1 MTKEESQKQEPV
13 RVLIA
18 GGGVAALE
26 TALAL
31 RALAEERVSI
41 ELVAPER
48 DFTHRPLAVAA
59 PFRVGE
65 VETFPLHK
73 LAEAAGAELRRGAVT
88 SVDPGRHVVLTDDG
102 RELTYDVLVL
112 ALGARPVEAFRNA
125 LTFRGPQDGP
135 ALTALLEDIV
145 NGEVRSVAFAVPTGT
160 SWPLPLYEL
169 ALLTGAYLTDRGT
182 VGIPITLVTPE
193 EAPLALFGPGASDAI
208 RELFELRGIDV
219 RPNTTPL
226 SFEHGLLR
234 VAPGEDIAVERLVA
248 LPRLEGPRI
257 HGLTHDKDGFVP
269 TDEFGHVISQQ
280 DVYAVGDMTNFPLK
294 QGGIATQQA
303 DAVAESIAAGAG
315 ASLEPTPFK
324 PILRGLLLTGMAPR
338 YLRAEPGST
347 RSEVDAET
355 LWWPPAKTV
364 GRYVG
369 PLLAGHLGAS
379 ERPPANVAAGVPIE
393 LELNPQDHKVWSH
406 I

>member
-1 MTKEESQKQEPV
+1 MTKKESRKQELL

-31 RALAEERVSI
+31 RALAGERVSI

-65 VETFPLHK
+65 VETFPLRK
-73 LAEAAGAELRRGAVT
+73 LAEAAGAELRQGAVT
-88 SVDPGRHVVLTDDG
+88 SVDPRRHVVLTDDG

-112 ALGARPVEAFRNA
+112 ALGARPVEAVPNA
-125 LTFRGPQDGP
+125 LTFRGRQDGP
-135 ALTALLEDIV
+135 ALATLLEDIV
-145 NGEVRSVAFAVPTGT
+145 NGEIRSVAFAVPTGT

-208 RELFELRGIDV
+208 GELLELRGIDV

-324 PILRGLLLTGMAPR
+324 PVLRGLLLTGMAPR

-379 ERPPANVAAGVPIE
+379 EKPPPRMAANVPIE
-393 LELNPQDHKVWSH
+393 LELNPQDHKVWSR